1 MPEYSF
7 SLTRYFPYKDRIVD
21 SVFIQEYTSQ
31 RKPVFTHILRS
42 DSSGVALKK
51 ILFGELFGKVFMRN
65 AIFSKVTV
73 LMFPWKFVAI
83 NLVIC
88 HISNL
93 CHCHLTQYNIP
104 RCFSIFFYEYT
115 PAFPV
120 IMLKA
125 ATQFHLASDFL
136 WCHFFSSWDP
146 INKYLYLYVWM
157 TVIFAVYC
165 CLMVLLNL

>member
-73 LMFPWKFVAI
+73 LMFPWKFVTI

-136 WCHFFSSWDP
+136 W
-146 INKYLYLYVWM
+146 Y
-157 TVIFAVYC
+157 VIFSPLETRSISTYTF
-165 CLMVLLNL
+165 MYGWQ